1 MAHLKVWVFSPQ
13 KCMDFIANFFIETYK
28 YEEDLKLG
36 TKVDCFGRGF
46 QLISEM
52 REHMYAKFKPPASF
66 CIL

>member
-1 MAHLKVWVFSPQ
+1 
-13 KCMDFIANFFIETYK
+13 MDYIANFFIETYK

-36 TKVDCFGRGF
+36 TKMDCFGRGF